1 VRDVLV
7 CVVEVG
13 DCHCNSL
20 VLIFGEFFEIWV
32 KTQRERDIP
41 SQWCTQR

>member
-13 DCHCNSL
+13 DCHCISL
-20 VLIFGEFFEIWV
+20 VLIFGESFEI
-32 KTQRERDIP
+32 
-41 SQWCTQR
+41 